1 MNNLLKTIGILAT
14 LSVLVAPAYAIDARK
29 NIGDMQEKA
38 GSRPGLLRKAFD
50 FKGRAAIGTCAVT
63 GIVDATITC
72 MREGKTYTV
81 VTDSKTQFR
90 RRFWGKATVEDI
102 QVGHEINVVGSWA
115 DDAQTS
121 VLARLVRDT
130 SIQKRFGVFFG
141 TVKSLTSTGW
151 VMDTINRGSQ
161 TVTVSSSTKIVNR
174 KGDAVAQAD
183 IVVGHKVRIRG
194 LWDNKANTVTEVKEV
209 KDFNVP
215 IKPTPTPT
223 P

>member
-1 MNNLLKTIGILAT
+1 MNNLLKTIGILAI

-50 FKGRAAIGTCAVT
+50 LKGRAAIGTCAVT

-209 KDFNVP
+209 KDF
-215 IKPTPTPT
+215 TL
-223 P
+223 